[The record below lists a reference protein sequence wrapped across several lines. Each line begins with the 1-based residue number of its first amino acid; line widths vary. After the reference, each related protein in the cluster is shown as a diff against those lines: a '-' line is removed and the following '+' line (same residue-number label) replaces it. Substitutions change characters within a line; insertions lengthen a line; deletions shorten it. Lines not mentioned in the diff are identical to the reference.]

1 MSYVKSV
8 SGSDYRFLVRGVMLY
23 HTCPWLNLLNGP
35 LMFKRRYVTLLPLF
49 VLLAACSSK
58 PKPTETDTTTG
69 TPSGGFLLEPQH
81 NVMQMGGDFANNPNA
96 QQFIDKMVNKHGFD
110 RQQLQ
115 EILSQAKRLDSV
127 LRLMDNQAPTTSVKP
142 PSGPNGAWLRYRKK
156 FITPDNVQNGV
167 VFWNQYEDALNRA
180 WQVYGVPPEIIVGII
195 GVETRWG
202 RVMGKTRILD
212 ALATL
217 SFNYPRRAEY
227 FSGELETFLLMARDE
242 QDDPL
247 NLKGSFAGAMGY
259 GQFMPSSYKQYA
271 VDFSGDGHINLWDP
285 VDAIGSVANYFKA
298 HGWVKGDQVAVMANG
313 QAPGLP
319 NGFKTKYSI
328 SQLAAAGLTPQQPL
342 GNHQQASLLR
352 LDVGT
357 GYQYWYGLP
366 NFYTITRYNHST
378 HYAMAV
384 WQLGQAVALAR
395 SEPVCGGGR
404 NSVCTEDYSGGLVT
418 GEGFQI
424 S

>member
-167 VFWNQYEDALNRA
+167 VFWNQYDDALNRA

-313 QAPGLP
+313 QAPGLT

-395 SEPVCGGGR
+395 V
-404 NSVCTEDYSGGLVT
+404 
-418 GEGFQI
+418 Q
-424 S
+424 

>member
-58 PKPTETDTTTG
+58 PKPTETETTTG

-202 RVMGKTRILD
+202 RVMGKTRTLD

-319 NGFKTKYSI
+319 NGFKTRYSI

-395 SEPVCGGGR
+395 V
-404 NSVCTEDYSGGLVT
+404 
-418 GEGFQI
+418 Q
-424 S
+424 

>member
-69 TPSGGFLLEPQH
+69 TPSGGFLLDPQH

-395 SEPVCGGGR
+395 V
-404 NSVCTEDYSGGLVT
+404 
-418 GEGFQI
+418 Q
-424 S
+424 

>member
-58 PKPTETDTTTG
+58 PKPTETETTTG

-180 WQVYGVPPEIIVGII
+180 WQVYSVPPEIIVGII

-319 NGFKTKYSI
+319 NGFKTRYSI

-395 SEPVCGGGR
+395 V
-404 NSVCTEDYSGGLVT
+404 
-418 GEGFQI
+418 Q
-424 S
+424 

>member
-58 PKPTETDTTTG
+58 PKPTETETTTG

-319 NGFKTKYSI
+319 NGFKTRYSI

-357 GYQYWYGLP
+357 GYQYWYGMP

-395 SEPVCGGGR
+395 V
-404 NSVCTEDYSGGLVT
+404 
-418 GEGFQI
+418 Q
-424 S
+424 

>member
-58 PKPTETDTTTG
+58 PKPTETETTTG

-319 NGFKTKYSI
+319 NGFKTRYSI
-328 SQLAAAGLTPQQPL
+328 SQLATAGLTPQQPL

-395 SEPVCGGGR
+395 V
-404 NSVCTEDYSGGLVT
+404 
-418 GEGFQI
+418 
-424 S
+424 

>member
-35 LMFKRRYVTLLPLF
+35 LMFNRRYVTLLPLF

-395 SEPVCGGGR
+395 V
-404 NSVCTEDYSGGLVT
+404 
-418 GEGFQI
+418 Q
-424 S
+424 

>member
-1 MSYVKSV
+1 
-8 SGSDYRFLVRGVMLY
+8 
-23 HTCPWLNLLNGP
+23 
-35 LMFKRRYVTLLPLF
+35 MFKRRYVTLLPLF

-180 WQVYGVPPEIIVGII
+180 WQVYG
-195 GVETRWG
+195 
-202 RVMGKTRILD
+202 
-212 ALATL
+212 
-217 SFNYPRRAEY
+217 
-227 FSGELETFLLMARDE
+227 ETFLLMARDE

-395 SEPVCGGGR
+395 V
-404 NSVCTEDYSGGLVT
+404 
-418 GEGFQI
+418 Q
-424 S
+424 

>member
-8 SGSDYRFLVRGVMLY
+8 SGSDYRFLVWGVMLY
-23 HTCPWLNLLNGP
+23 HTNPWLNLLNGP

-58 PKPTETDTTTG
+58 PKPTETETTTG

-319 NGFKTKYSI
+319 NGFKTRYSI
-328 SQLAAAGLTPQQPL
+328 SQLATAGLTPQQPL

-395 SEPVCGGGR
+395 V
-404 NSVCTEDYSGGLVT
+404 
-418 GEGFQI
+418 Q
-424 S
+424 

>member
-58 PKPTETDTTTG
+58 PKPTETETTTG

-271 VDFSGDGHINLWDP
+271 VDFSGDGHINLWDS

-319 NGFKTKYSI
+319 NGFKTRYSI

-395 SEPVCGGGR
+395 V
-404 NSVCTEDYSGGLVT
+404 
-418 GEGFQI
+418 Q
-424 S
+424 

>member
-23 HTCPWLNLLNGP
+23 HTCAWLNLLNGP

-58 PKPTETDTTTG
+58 PKPTETETTTG

-319 NGFKTKYSI
+319 NGFKTRYSI

-395 SEPVCGGGR
+395 V
-404 NSVCTEDYSGGLVT
+404 
-418 GEGFQI
+418 Q
-424 S
+424 

>member
-384 WQLGQAVALAR
+384 WQLGQAVALSR
-395 SEPVCGGGR
+395 V
-404 NSVCTEDYSGGLVT
+404 
-418 GEGFQI
+418 Q
-424 S
+424 

>member
-195 GVETRWG
+195 GVEARWG

-395 SEPVCGGGR
+395 V
-404 NSVCTEDYSGGLVT
+404 
-418 GEGFQI
+418 Q
-424 S
+424 

>member
-58 PKPTETDTTTG
+58 PKPTETETTTG

-96 QQFIDKMVNKHGFD
+96 QQFIDRMVNKHGFD

-180 WQVYGVPPEIIVGII
+180 WQVYGVPQEIIVGII

-319 NGFKTKYSI
+319 NGFKTRYSI

-395 SEPVCGGGR
+395 V
-404 NSVCTEDYSGGLVT
+404 
-418 GEGFQI
+418 Q
-424 S
+424 

>member
-227 FSGELETFLLMARDE
+227 FSGELETFLLMALDE

-395 SEPVCGGGR
+395 V
-404 NSVCTEDYSGGLVT
+404 
-418 GEGFQI
+418 Q
-424 S
+424 

>member
-23 HTCPWLNLLNGP
+23 HTCPLLNLLNGP

-58 PKPTETDTTTG
+58 PKPTETETTTG

-167 VFWNQYEDALNRA
+167 IFWNQYEDALNRA

-319 NGFKTKYSI
+319 NGFKTRYSI

-395 SEPVCGGGR
+395 V
-404 NSVCTEDYSGGLVT
+404 
-418 GEGFQI
+418 Q
-424 S
+424 

>member
-81 NVMQMGGDFANNPNA
+81 NVMQMGGDFANNTNA

-195 GVETRWG
+195 GVVPRGG
-202 RVMGKTRILD
+202 RVIGKTRLLD
-212 ALATL
+212 ALSTL
-217 SFNYPRRAEY
+217 SFHYPRRAEY

-395 SEPVCGGGR
+395 V
-404 NSVCTEDYSGGLVT
+404 
-418 GEGFQI
+418 Q
-424 S
+424 

>member
-384 WQLGQAVALAR
+384 WQLGLAVSQAR
-395 SEPVCGGGR
+395 
-404 NSVCTEDYSGGLVT
+404 
-418 GEGFQI
+418 GEY
-424 S
+424 

>member
-8 SGSDYRFLVRGVMLY
+8 SGSAYRFLVRGVMLY

-395 SEPVCGGGR
+395 V
-404 NSVCTEDYSGGLVT
+404 
-418 GEGFQI
+418 Q
-424 S
+424 

>member
-366 NFYTITRYNHST
+366 NVYTITRYNHST

-395 SEPVCGGGR
+395 V
-404 NSVCTEDYSGGLVT
+404 
-418 GEGFQI
+418 Q
-424 S
+424 

>member
-81 NVMQMGGDFANNPNA
+81 NVMQMGDDFANNPNA

-395 SEPVCGGGR
+395 V
-404 NSVCTEDYSGGLVT
+404 
-418 GEGFQI
+418 Q
-424 S
+424 

>member
-8 SGSDYRFLVRGVMLY
+8 SGSDYRFLVRGGMLY

-35 LMFKRRYVTLLPLF
+35 LMFKRRYVTLLPPF

-58 PKPTETDTTTG
+58 PKPTETETTTG

-96 QQFIDKMVNKHGFD
+96 QQFIDKMVNKHGFN

-319 NGFKTKYSI
+319 NGFKTRYSI

-395 SEPVCGGGR
+395 V
-404 NSVCTEDYSGGLVT
+404 
-418 GEGFQI
+418 Q
-424 S
+424 

>member
-23 HTCPWLNLLNGP
+23 HTCPLLNLLNGP

-58 PKPTETDTTTG
+58 PKPTETETTTG

-328 SQLAAAGLTPQQPL
+328 SQLTAAGLTPQQPL

-395 SEPVCGGGR
+395 V
-404 NSVCTEDYSGGLVT
+404 
-418 GEGFQI
+418 Q
-424 S
+424 

>member
-58 PKPTETDTTTG
+58 PKPTETETTTG

-96 QQFIDKMVNKHGFD
+96 QQFIDRMVNKHGFD

-247 NLKGSFAGAMGY
+247 NLIGSFAGAMGY

-319 NGFKTKYSI
+319 NGFKTRYSI
-328 SQLAAAGLTPQQPL
+328 SQLATAGLTPQQPL

-395 SEPVCGGGR
+395 V
-404 NSVCTEDYSGGLVT
+404 
-418 GEGFQI
+418 Q
-424 S
+424 

>member
-1 MSYVKSV
+1 MTTASLCGAGCFTILALVESVKWTPHVQASLCNIA
-8 SGSDYRFLVRGVMLY
+8 S
-23 HTCPWLNLLNGP
+23 
-35 LMFKRRYVTLLPLF
+35 LF

-58 PKPTETDTTTG
+58 PKPTETETTTG

-319 NGFKTKYSI
+319 NGFKTRYSI
-328 SQLAAAGLTPQQPL
+328 SQLAAAGLTPQQSL

-395 SEPVCGGGR
+395 V
-404 NSVCTEDYSGGLVT
+404 
-418 GEGFQI
+418 Q
-424 S
+424 

>member
-1 MSYVKSV
+1 MA
-8 SGSDYRFLVRGVMLY
+8 
-23 HTCPWLNLLNGP
+23 P
-35 LMFKRRYVTLLPLF
+35 
-49 VLLAACSSK
+49 
-58 PKPTETDTTTG
+58 
-69 TPSGGFLLEPQH
+69 
-81 NVMQMGGDFANNPNA
+81 
-96 QQFIDKMVNKHGFD
+96 
-110 RQQLQ
+110 
-115 EILSQAKRLDSV
+115 LSQ
-127 LRLMDNQAPTTSVKP
+127 
-142 PSGPNGAWLRYRKK
+142 K

-313 QAPGLP
+313 QAPCLP
-319 NGFKTKYSI
+319 NGFKTST
-328 SQLAAAGLTPQQPL
+328 AFR
-342 GNHQQASLLR
+342 SLPR
-352 LDVGT
+352 QV
-357 GYQYWYGLP
+357 
-366 NFYTITRYNHST
+366 
-378 HYAMAV
+378 
-384 WQLGQAVALAR
+384 
-395 SEPVCGGGR
+395 
-404 NSVCTEDYSGGLVT
+404 
-418 GEGFQI
+418 
-424 S
+424 

>member
-58 PKPTETDTTTG
+58 PKPTETETTTG

-115 EILSQAKRLDSV
+115 EILSQANRLDSV

-395 SEPVCGGGR
+395 V
-404 NSVCTEDYSGGLVT
+404 
-418 GEGFQI
+418 Q
-424 S
+424 

>member
-58 PKPTETDTTTG
+58 PKPTETETTTG

-319 NGFKTKYSI
+319 NGFKTRYSI
-328 SQLAAAGLTPQQPL
+328 SQLATAGLTPQQPL
-342 GNHQQASLLR
+342 GNHQQANLLR

-395 SEPVCGGGR
+395 V
-404 NSVCTEDYSGGLVT
+404 
-418 GEGFQI
+418 Q
-424 S
+424 

>member
-81 NVMQMGGDFANNPNA
+81 NLMQMGGDFANNPNA
-96 QQFIDKMVNKHGFD
+96 QQFIDKMVKKHGFD

-395 SEPVCGGGR
+395 V
-404 NSVCTEDYSGGLVT
+404 
-418 GEGFQI
+418 Q
-424 S
+424 

>member
-58 PKPTETDTTTG
+58 PKPTETETTTG

-96 QQFIDKMVNKHGFD
+96 QQFIDRMVNKHGFD

-167 VFWNQYEDALNRA
+167 VFWNQYEHALNRA

-319 NGFKTKYSI
+319 NGFKTRYSI

-395 SEPVCGGGR
+395 V
-404 NSVCTEDYSGGLVT
+404 
-418 GEGFQI
+418 Q
-424 S
+424 

>member
-8 SGSDYRFLVRGVMLY
+8 SGSNYRFLVRGVMLY

-58 PKPTETDTTTG
+58 PKPTETETTTG

-96 QQFIDKMVNKHGFD
+96 QQFIDRMVNKHGFD

-313 QAPGLP
+313 QVPGLP
-319 NGFKTKYSI
+319 NGFKTRYSI

-395 SEPVCGGGR
+395 V
-404 NSVCTEDYSGGLVT
+404 
-418 GEGFQI
+418 Q
-424 S
+424 

>member
-227 FSGELETFLLMARDE
+227 FSGELQTFLLMARDE

-395 SEPVCGGGR
+395 V
-404 NSVCTEDYSGGLVT
+404 
-418 GEGFQI
+418 Q
-424 S
+424 